1 MKEDVEQMLPRKKEI
16 IIYANM
22 TAHQR
27 QIQTHLIE
35 KTFDNYLHE
44 STEIGM
50 HVQPRACLPSYPES
64 NLCTTVNSSMTSVS
78 SIIVLRRPGMKMKL
92 NNLMIQLRKNC
103 AHPDLFNAAFDS
115 TSVSHWT
122 FAIWIAVCACSLTF
136 IYTVLYCCLQASIHL
151 SISFWN
157 NVANFSC

>member
-1 MKEDVEQMLPRKKEI
+1 VLVISKLHAILRPFLLRRMKEDVEQMLPRKKEI

-44 STEIGM
+44 STDIGM
-50 HVQPRACLPSYPES
+50 HVKPRACLPSS
-64 NLCTTVNSSMTSVS
+64 TVQSMHKHTINSSMTSVS
-78 SIIVLRRPGMKMKL
+78 YIIVLRRPGMKMKL

-115 TSVSHWT
+115 TSVS
-122 FAIWIAVCACSLTF
+122 
-136 IYTVLYCCLQASIHL
+136 Q
-151 SISFWN
+151 
-157 NVANFSC
+157 